1 MKEIIYVLHV
11 SFCLSQG
18 RLRTFWIVFCDSS
31 FYYGSYL
38 SYVEASTCNDCCL
51 IGEHSFTVL
60 YKYNLMIEIELKLA
74 WHDPNTRCLYSSV
87 LNLDQTNI

>member
-1 MKEIIYVLHV
+1 MCYII
-11 SFCLSQG
+11 SFRLSQEK
-18 RLRTFWIVFCDSS
+18 LRTFRIVFCDSS

-60 YKYNLMIEIELKLA
+60 YEYDLMIEIELKLA
-74 WHDPNTRCLYSSV
+74 
-87 LNLDQTNI
+87 

>member
-1 MKEIIYVLHV
+1 MCYII
-11 SFCLSQG
+11 SFRLSQG
-18 RLRTFWIVFCDSS
+18 KLRTFRIVFCDSS

-60 YKYNLMIEIELKLA
+60 Y
-74 WHDPNTRCLYSSV
+74 R
-87 LNLDQTNI
+87 